1 MQKNMIATR
10 EYLMQEKQL
19 QQLYDDCFAYK
30 KKQGFLFSSITLQ
43 HYKVFGGTSSHIQH
57 IADAVEQ
64 LILSL
69 DIIDDWQDEDLAA
82 AAPWIEIEK
91 AQALNIALLFLNSSM
106 NRIIASSFRNQNAA
120 ARCMHQCLH
129 ISIEGQYL
137 DIQNN
142 IMNEEQYITMC
153 RKKSG
158 SLFMLAGLLGALLAT
173 DHVPDCIAAYASDMG
188 VAAQIANDM
197 RDAVNITGKSDWRK
211 KKRTLPILYLLHPK
225 VERGQ
230 IVRDYFAGAISFE
243 ELLEREDELV
253 HIVKS
258 SGALVYANAVKE
270 LHQNQAIAAI
280 DSLQVNEKSKQILK
294 EAFLTP

>member
-1 MQKNMIATR
+1 MQKNMIAIR
-10 EYLMQEKQL
+10 EYLLQEKQL
-19 QQLYDDCFAYK
+19 QQLYADCFAYK
-30 KKQGFLFSSITLQ
+30 KKQGLPFSFITLQ

-69 DIIDDWQDEDLAA
+69 DIIDDWQDEDSDA
-82 AAPWIEIEK
+82 AAPWMKIEK

-137 DIQNN
+137 DIQNT
-142 IMNEEQYITMC
+142 ITNEEQYITMC

-158 SLFMLAGLLGALLAT
+158 SLLMLAALLGTLLAT
-173 DHVPDCIAAYASDMG
+173 DDVPDYIAAYASDMG

-197 RDAVNITGKSDWRK
+197 RDVVNITGKSDWRK

-225 VERGQ
+225 VEKGQ
-230 IVRDYFAGAISFE
+230 LVRDYFAGTISFE
-243 ELLEREDELV
+243 ELAERGDELV

-258 SGALVYANAVKE
+258 SGALVYANAVRE
-270 LHQNQAIAAI
+270 LYQNQAIAAI
-280 DSLQVNEKSKQILK
+280 DGLQVDEKSKQVLK
-294 EAFLTP
+294 EAFLTL

>member
-1 MQKNMIATR
+1 MIAT
-10 EYLMQEKQL
+10 EHLIQEKQL
-19 QQLYDDCFAYK
+19 QQLYADCFAYK
-30 KKQGFLFSSITLQ
+30 KKQGSPFRLITLQ
-43 HYKVFGGTSSHIQH
+43 HYKVFGGTSPDIQQ

-69 DIIDDWQDEDLAA
+69 DIIDDWQDEDLAE
-82 AAPWIEIEK
+82 AAPWMKIEK

-106 NRIIASSFRNQNAA
+106 NHIIASSFQNQNAA
-120 ARCMHQCLH
+120 ARCMHQCLN

-137 DIQNN
+137 DIENA
-142 IMNEEQYITMC
+142 ISNEEQYIIMC

-158 SLFMLAGLLGALLAT
+158 SLLTLASLLGSLLAT
-173 DHVPDCIAAYASDMG
+173 DNVPACIASYASDMG

-225 VERGQ
+225 VEKGQ
-230 IVRDYFAGAISFE
+230 LVRDYFAGTISFE
-243 ELLEREDELV
+243 ELAEREEELV

-258 SGALVYANAVKE
+258 SGALVYANAVRE

-280 DSLQVNEKSKQILK
+280 DSLQVNRKSKQALK
-294 EAFLTP
+294 EIFLQKL

>member
-1 MQKNMIATR
+1 MQKNMISMR

-19 QQLYDDCFAYK
+19 QQLYADCFAYK
-30 KKQGFLFSSITLQ
+30 KKQGLPFSFITLQ
-43 HYKVFGGTSSHIQH
+43 HYKVFGGTSSDIQH
-57 IADAVEQ
+57 IADAIEQ

-69 DIIDDWQDEDLAA
+69 DIIDDWQDEDLTA
-82 AAPWIEIEK
+82 AAPWMKIEK

-106 NRIIASSFRNQNAA
+106 NRIIVSSFRNQNAA

-137 DIQNN
+137 DIQNT
-142 IMNEEQYITMC
+142 ITNEEQYITMC

-158 SLFMLAGLLGALLAT
+158 SLLMLASLLGTLLAT
-173 DHVPDCIAAYASDMG
+173 DDAPHCIAAYASDMG
-188 VAAQIANDM
+188 VAVQIANDM

-230 IVRDYFAGAISFE
+230 LVRDYFAGTIFFE
-243 ELLEREDELV
+243 ELVEREDELV

-258 SGALVYANAVKE
+258 SGALVYANAVRE

-280 DSLQVNEKSKQILK
+280 DGLQVNEKSKQVLK
-294 EAFLTP
+294 EAFLHL